1 MNILWVENH
10 RSFVSAAKQFL
21 AAHAVTVAP
30 SLADARTALASHHFD
45 AVLIDYDLDDG
56 KGDELVRE
64 LLQLPGRPRIVATS
78 AHDNGNRKLTDA
90 GADAVCSKMKF
101 SKIGAVVAAPGE
113 PGG

>member
-10 RSFVSAAKQFL
+10 RSFVNAAKQFL

-30 SLADARTALASHHFD
+30 SLVDARVALAAHQFD

-64 LLQLPGRPRIVATS
+64 LLQFPNRPRIVATS
-78 AHDNGNRKLTDA
+78 SHDDGNRKLPDA
-90 GADAVCSKMKF
+90 GADAVCSKMTF
-101 SKIGAVVAAPGE
+101 TRIVEVLTVAGE
-113 PGG
+113 PGA